1 MTPSFVR
8 SVVRYACTCLSS
20 SLPNNN
26 GRPLFLSTSSFTA
39 ISLATCFL
47 ILRQF
52 YLVLLPSSHTAVLER
67 TARERFGKELYGRC
81 YTVLCCPFPNT
92 SLFWV
97 KYLYAPHCE
106 LQAVFSLFASVL
118 MTFFTS
124 LLAAMM
130 VDAGT
135 TVDSKLS
142 GIGSTEPGCM
152 K

>member
-1 MTPSFVR
+1 MKNFAFCEMQVSHVPIQWQCKASNDVEALGAIAMAVLMTASFVQ
-8 SVVRYACTCLSS
+8 SVVRYACTCLLS

-92 SLFWV
+92 SLF
-97 KYLYAPHCE
+97 
-106 LQAVFSLFASVL
+106 
-118 MTFFTS
+118 
-124 LLAAMM
+124 
-130 VDAGT
+130 
-135 TVDSKLS
+135 
-142 GIGSTEPGCM
+142 
-152 K
+152 